1 MKKQKPL
8 KNHCVVKIQVPLD
21 TKSNAA
27 LMVYNEERSVC
38 GFLYREEGQEDT
50 YDKLRQEIAHTGF
63 QGLKAFY
70 YAIYKTSKMVERS
83 RVEVVEESC
92 RNVDWLS

>member
-1 MKKQKPL
+1 MKEPL

-83 RVEVVEESC
+83 RVEVVEDSC